1 MNFYAIIKKTAFY
14 SLLLLSCSFWATCR
28 PEEPEQE
35 TVING
40 HLVDAKTGKSVAGA
54 YIDYRVYYM
63 KDNMGFGD
71 NGAIYPDTS
80 GKFTIRYVGDKNLNP
95 FNVNASGYLTK
106 IRMDTPIINGEVNNV
121 KIKMIPTDA
130 TIKIV
135 FANINGVNNKVY
147 ANFYTPTIYRELS
160 LKDYNYFALP
170 LNNRDSTVKY
180 IYLPSEE
187 NVFIAWDTKE
197 FLRNKPEYA
206 SIKDTIFLAKKDTLV
221 YKILF

>member
-71 NGAIYPDTS
+71 NGVIRPDTS
-80 GKFTIRYVGDKNLNP
+80 GKFTIRYVGDKILNP
-95 FNVNASGYLTK
+95 FNVTASGYLGKTGLGQSRVSFK
-106 IRMDTPIINGEVNNV
+106 
-121 KIKMIPTDA
+121 
-130 TIKIV
+130 
-135 FANINGVNNKVY
+135 Y
-147 ANFYTPTIYRELS
+147 WQYRERFTGIS
-160 LKDYNYFALP
+160 LP
-170 LNNRDSTVKY
+170 
-180 IYLPSEE
+180 
-187 NVFIAWDTKE
+187 
-197 FLRNKPEYA
+197 
-206 SIKDTIFLAKKDTLV
+206 
-221 YKILF
+221 